1 MPETTPQQYPRSL
14 PAPGTAVSVLDQ
26 DMLGNLVKHSRLS
39 PRRRMV
45 QLLHTCPEENP
56 QRMLNSLQPDS
67 YIAPHR
73 HLHPPKTETIL
84 LLQGRLC
91 VIIYSDAGKTEAV
104 HTLDPSGECF
114 GIDIA
119 PGLYHTFVA
128 LAPDTVF
135 LEIKPGP
142 YVAADDKDY
151 AAWAPPEESQD
162 AAGYLAQLRKQLP
175 AAT

>member
-1 MPETTPQQYPRSL
+1 
-14 PAPGTAVSVLDQ
+14 
-26 DMLGNLVKHSRLS
+26 
-39 PRRRMV
+39 MV
-45 QLLHTCPEENP
+45 QLLHTSPEENP

-91 VIIYSDAGKTEAV
+91 VIIYSDEGKTEAV
-104 HTLDPSGECF
+104 HTLIAGGECF

-119 PGLYHTFVA
+119 PGCYHTFVA

-142 YVAADDKDY
+142 YIAADDKDY
-151 AAWAPPEESQD
+151 ATWAPSEESQD
-162 AAGYLAQLRKQLP
+162 AASFLAQLHKQLP
-175 AAT
+175 AAAT